1 MHKEGQFLNGNG
13 RMPFRFKRGT
23 RQEAQVS
30 TWDMQLINNQYVKN
44 DCEADEKPFDD
55 CLYKALEYHMVKNT
69 KANCTVPW
77 TRDNSRICS
86 DPNDIE
92 EAFNESWKR
101 GTNQVKSKKRYCFAV
116 TGNLIQTQSQG
127 TWLIWQPSLNEM

>member
-1 MHKEGQFLNGNG
+1 MIKILTILFSRAMSVKYYLHKEGQFLNGNG

-23 RQEAQVS
+23 KQEAQIS
-30 TWDMQLINNQYVKN
+30 TLDMQLLHNQYVQN
-44 DCEADEKPFDD
+44 DCESDEKSFDD

-86 DPNDIE
+86 DPHDIE
-92 EAFNESWKR
+92 IAFNESWKR
-101 GTNQVKSKKRYCFAV
+101 GVNQVKK
-116 TGNLIQTQSQG
+116 
-127 TWLIWQPSLNEM
+127 